1 MVSTT
6 LINGL
11 FLKDECGSCKR
22 NVWCHKIITI
32 INMNIWLHER
42 MSYECVIPFFFSFLL
57 LGLVLMQYYY
67 GRTGNVDQWWS
78 VVPLFIL
85 YLLSGI
91 LFCFQSFFATM
102 ESVQAHR
109 YVVCFFLHSLDA
121 YVQWLGLGIL
131 YSYLCCA
138 CPFNSFH
145 CLIMEQYAC
154 IV

>member
-42 MSYECVIPFFFSFLL
+42 MSYECVIPFFFFFSSSWSCSYAILL
-57 LGLVLMQYYY
+57 WSHRQ
-67 GRTGNVDQWWS
+67 RRS
-78 VVPLFIL
+78 VVVSCTSFHLVFTFWNFIL
-85 YLLSGI
+85 
-91 LFCFQSFFATM
+91 F
-102 ESVQAHR
+102 SVFLRHDGKR
-109 YVVCFFLHSLDA
+109 TSTPLCRLFFLHSLDA